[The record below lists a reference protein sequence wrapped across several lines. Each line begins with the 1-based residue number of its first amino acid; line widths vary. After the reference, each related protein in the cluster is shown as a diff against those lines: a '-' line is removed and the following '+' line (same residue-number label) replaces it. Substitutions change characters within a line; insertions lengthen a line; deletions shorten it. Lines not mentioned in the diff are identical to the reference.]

1 MVMPIERRCTVAN
14 VLAPVRLTVA
24 RWLES
29 GSLSVPLTRAIARAH
44 GLVAGRAVARP
55 LHVPIRDGSRPLTV
69 TVGGAT
75 LGGSGKTRVA
85 IACAR
90 ELAACGA
97 RVALIGH
104 AYRARARRARVVL
117 ASDTLEDVGDEALLC
132 AQALAGVEGALVV
145 VGPSRQA
152 AVDHAVSLGPAVD
165 ALVIDGPLQLA
176 PVRSSLALLALDA
189 KSPWGSDAL
198 PPAGDLRAPRKALLA
213 AADQVVEVDAT
224 PAGAWLDGRSVPLAD
239 LAASRSG
246 LRLGL
251 FTALA
256 RPDRLERALFAAGVA
271 PEVVVRAPDHGPVTP
286 SVARRLDRAGVDLW
300 LATGKCALHLE
311 ALHEAGAE
319 LRVAILDGQLALP
332 PRILL
337 ALRAAWE
344 PPPHCVA

>member
-1 MVMPIERRCTVAN
+1 M
-14 VLAPVRLTVA
+14 LAPVRLRVA

-44 GLVAGRAVARP
+44 GVIAGRAVARP
-55 LHVPIRDGSRPLTV
+55 LRVPVNADASRPFIV

-104 AYRARARRARVVL
+104 AYRASIRRARVVL
-117 ASDTLEDVGDEALLC
+117 VSDTLEDVGDEALLC
-132 AQALAGVEGALVV
+132 ARALAGVANACVI

-152 AVDHAVSLGPAVD
+152 AVDHAASLAPVVD

-189 KSPWGSDAL
+189 KSPWGAGAL
-198 PPAGDLRAPRKALLA
+198 PPAGDLRAPRAALLA
-213 AADQVVEVDAT
+213 AADQVIEVDAT
-224 PAGAWLDGRSVPLAD
+224 PGGARLDGRPVRLVD
-239 LAASRSG
+239 LAPPGSG
-246 LRLGL
+246 LRIGL

-256 RPDRLERALFAAGVA
+256 RPERLESALLGVGLV
-271 PEVVVRAPDHGPVTP
+271 PEVVVRAPDHGPITS
-286 SVARRLDRAGVDLW
+286 SVERRLERAGVDLW

-311 ALHEAGAE
+311 GLEGG
-319 LRVAILDGQLALP
+319 LRVAILDGRLTLP
-332 PRILL
+332 P
-337 ALRAAWE
+337 AVVRAVRAGWE
-344 PPPHCVA
+344 STRHCVA